1 MGFLTS
7 NKAADRLSGIAS
19 GLRSDY
25 DSLIDDYT
33 GRSEDLMEE
42 TMRPFEDEMSTLR
55 KQRNFRDPL
64 QEFALQSGVRQQVR
78 GEAEKAS
85 RAAGLGG
92 AARLSSGAAGVTAAA
107 MGYQQHAQ
115 MMSQRRQM
123 DSAALSDLMK
133 TGGSIKAQMGM
144 SQLQGITGMRQAQMQ
159 GYAQL
164 QAQAAQLMDKP
175 TVWAGFIEG
184 AIAAAGGSGGGL
196 FGGDDTDTD
205 TGGDGR

>member
-7 NKAADRLSGIAS
+7 NKAADRLRGVAS
-19 GLRSDY
+19 ELRSDY
-25 DSLIDDYT
+25 DLLISDYT
-33 GRSEDLMEE
+33 GMSEDLMDE

-55 KQRNFRDPL
+55 KRRNFRDPL
-64 QEFALQSGVRQQVR
+64 QEFALQSGIRRQVQ

-92 AARLSSGAAGVTAAA
+92 AARLSTGAAGTMAAA
-107 MGYQQHAQ
+107 MGYQQHTQ
-115 MMSQRRQM
+115 MMAQRRQM
-123 DSAALSDLMK
+123 DSQALADLMK

-159 GYAQL
+159 SYAQM

-175 TVWAGFIEG
+175 TVWAGFIEAG
-184 AIAAAGGSGGGL
+184 IAAYGASKSGKPS
-196 FGGDDTDTD
+196 
-205 TGGDGR
+205 